1 MAICESLILV
11 CTLVGKLSIGTILG
25 SKGSILEHFSG
36 LPAKRRK
43 VNPRTKSQLVVNPD
57 FGASKCQRPS
67 PENEAQENSGRLT
80 EKPKSQ
86 LWSTQKVKVKVQV
99 KVNLVIHKCAPT
111 SSRTTLDLVR
121 WHVDYS
127 SLLSSLVIFLPCP
140 SLNLWALRLNPTSS

>member
-1 MAICESLILV
+1 MVICESLILD
-11 CTLVGKLSIGTILG
+11 CTLVGKLSIGTILR
-25 SKGSILEHFSG
+25 SKGSILEHFG
-36 LPAKRRK
+36 GFPAKRRK

-57 FGASKCQRPS
+57 FWASKSQRPS

-80 EKPKSQ
+80 EEPKSQ
-86 LWSTQKVKVKVQV
+86 PWSTPKVKVKVKV

-140 SLNLWALRLNPTSS
+140 LLNSLALRSIPTSS